1 MFLRPI
7 VRVRIEDV
15 FADDREASDLHNDV
29 LVNGNFPRCPKKTF
43 VNVFVIFHEKFSE
56 GRTSISNINTT
67 LGPCNRTDSVA
78 YAIKSMSVIQISDRT
93 DIIRAWN
100 NLPGGEVV

>member
-1 MFLRPI
+1 MY
-7 VRVRIEDV
+7 
-15 FADDREASDLHNDV
+15 
-29 LVNGNFPRCPKKTF
+29 
-43 VNVFVIFHEKFSE
+43 
-56 GRTSISNINTT
+56 SISNINTT

-78 YAIKSMSVIQISDRT
+78 YAIKSMSVIQISDST

>member
-29 LVNGNFPRCPKKTF
+29 LVKVNKRNQENF
-43 VNVFVIFHEKFSE
+43 VNVFVVFHKKFSE

-67 LGPCNRTDSVA
+67 LGPCNKTDSVA
-78 YAIKSMSVIQISDRT
+78 YAIKSMSVIQINDRT